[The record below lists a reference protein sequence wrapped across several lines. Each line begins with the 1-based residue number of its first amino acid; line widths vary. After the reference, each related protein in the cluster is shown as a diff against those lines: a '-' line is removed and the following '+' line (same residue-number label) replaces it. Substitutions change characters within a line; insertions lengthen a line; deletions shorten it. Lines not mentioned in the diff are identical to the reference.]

1 MLEGCTPWPK
11 EFAELYRRKGYWQNA
26 TLWDMIVHSAKK
38 WPDKVAFVADDAR
51 VTYAQLVERS
61 ANVAGHLWKLGFRP
75 LDRVVFQI
83 HNCAEF
89 VYAFFALTR
98 IGVIPV
104 MALRAHRQAEI
115 SHFLK
120 HAKAVG
126 YFIPSALK
134 DFDYRTMA
142 EEMKAISPDLKYV
155 VVAGEAGA
163 GQVSLTSMIDT
174 PAPLPDFQPDPGE
187 VALMLLSGGT
197 TALPKMI
204 PRTNEDYVLNA
215 RLSSE
220 VGGYNE
226 DTVFLT
232 MLPIAHNYSL
242 ASPGILG
249 TFLNGGRVVLSPTP
263 DADTVLKLVE
273 SERATV
279 MAAAVP
285 LVAMWVNS
293 GAPSKYDLSS
303 LKVIQSGGS
312 RLLPEM
318 RKKLAEQFR
327 CFHQEIYG
335 TAEGLLN
342 MVRLDDTEE
351 HRMESSGA
359 PVCDDDEIKVI
370 DDEGNE
376 VPDGQPGELVVRGPY
391 TIRGYYNAPE
401 TNEKAFTADGFYR
414 MGDVVRKR
422 GRYVYTEGRK
432 KDLINRGG
440 EKISVEEIEDL
451 ILRMPKVR
459 SVTVVAMPDPIYGEK
474 ACAFIIPH
482 PRQKLT
488 LPELSEFLLGCGIAK
503 FKLPERL
510 EIVDE
515 FPVSPAGK
523 VLRRKLREM
532 IEEKLATDAKK

>member
-1 MLEGCTPWPK
+1 MLEGCTPWPE
-11 EFAELYRRKGYWQNA
+11 EFAERYRQKGYWEGI
-26 TLWDMIVHSAKK
+26 TLWDMIQRSAKR
-38 WPDKVAFVADDAR
+38 WPDRIALVADDER
-51 VTYAQLVERS
+51 VTYAQLVERA
-61 ANVAGHLWKLGFRP
+61 ANVAGGLWALGLRP

-115 SHFLK
+115 GHFLT

-134 DFDYRTMA
+134 DFDYRVMA
-142 EEMKAISPDLKYV
+142 DELKAGAPELKYV
-155 VVAGEAGA
+155 VVAGEAGP
-163 GQVSLTSMIDT
+163 GQVSMTPMIDR
-174 PAPLPDFQPDPGE
+174 PSPLPDFQPDPSE

-204 PRTNEDYVLNA
+204 PRTNDDYVLNA
-215 RLSSE
+215 RLSSG
-220 VGGYNE
+220 VGGYDEN
-226 DTVFLT
+226 TVFLT

-249 TFLNGGRVVLSPTP
+249 AFLHGGRVVLSPTA
-263 DADTVLKLVE
+263 DADTVLGLVE
-273 SERATV
+273 RERATV

-285 LVAMWVNS
+285 MVAMWINS
-293 GAPSKYDLSS
+293 DAPEKYDLSS
-303 LKVIQSGGS
+303 LKVIQCGGS

-318 RKKLAEQFR
+318 RKKLVER
-327 CFHQEIYG
+327 LGCFHQEIYG

-359 PVCDDDEIKVI
+359 PVCEDDEIKVI
-370 DDEGNE
+370 DDAGNE
-376 VPDGQPGELVVRGPY
+376 VPDGETGELVVRGPY
-391 TIRGYYNAPE
+391 TIRGYYNAPA
-401 TNEKAFTADGFYR
+401 TNKTAFTADGFYR

-459 SVTVVAMPDPIYGEK
+459 SVAVVAMPDPVFGEK
-474 ACAFIIPH
+474 ACAFIIVQ
-482 PRQKLT
+482 PRQTLT
-488 LPELSEFLLGCGIAK
+488 LAELSRFLLGCGIAK

-510 EIVDE
+510 EIVEE

-532 IEEKLATDAKK
+532 IEDKLTTGGD